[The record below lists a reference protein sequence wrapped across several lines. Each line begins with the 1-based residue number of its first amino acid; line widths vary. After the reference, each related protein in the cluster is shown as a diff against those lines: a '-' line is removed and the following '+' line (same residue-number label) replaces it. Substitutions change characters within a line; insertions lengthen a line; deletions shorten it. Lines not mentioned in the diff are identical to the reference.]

1 MSDSNDTS
9 NIDER
14 RGTTNDNKKNN
25 KDYWPTLLGIVCFVL
40 LYYFLGG
47 LAVYICKIS
56 ASNLLTKYVNPTN
69 SNIRVNPVPIFDG
82 APKDSQPQIYFNGM
96 ENDYPG
102 ILSFLREKEQIYK
115 PTRDNELLSRIF
127 LFFINIIK
135 PVQELNYK
143 LISYFCTYINKTLSE
158 IFIMLLGPI
167 IMSIIFGI
175 LVITTTFFGAF
186 KWLFGLGTLLSKQF
200 QIFEIDSKKWLDNL
214 VSIMVFC
221 TLLFTLII
229 GGIIFFPIVLC
240 FNCLATNYM
249 LASFLFYEGS
259 VDPNNII
266 NNNVTKKITTIVD
279 KKPIDRVE
287 KYITFL
293 FVLCGL
299 IHTNLKILF
308 PLLSLFVVSTTFSLQ
323 SNKPAFAWSVLA
335 IALLVNVALWFSTFR
350 NIIPEKTSGGA
361 APAAP
366 AAPPPKPAAAAAK
379 PVGPLEFS
387 PRLQYP
393 APPSQSGGKKS
404 STNIFEGYN
413 YNIAKELKK
422 LQTLI

>member
-1 MSDSNDTS
+1 
-9 NIDER
+9 
-14 RGTTNDNKKNN
+14 
-25 KDYWPTLLGIVCFVL
+25 
-40 LYYFLGG
+40 
-47 LAVYICKIS
+47 
-56 ASNLLTKYVNPTN
+56 
-69 SNIRVNPVPIFDG
+69 
-82 APKDSQPQIYFNGM
+82 
-96 ENDYPG
+96 
-102 ILSFLREKEQIYK
+102 
-115 PTRDNELLSRIF
+115 
-127 LFFINIIK
+127 
-135 PVQELNYK
+135 
-143 LISYFCTYINKTLSE
+143 
-158 IFIMLLGPI
+158 
-167 IMSIIFGI
+167 
-175 LVITTTFFGAF
+175 
-186 KWLFGLGTLLSKQF
+186 
-200 QIFEIDSKKWLDNL
+200 
-214 VSIMVFC
+214 MVFC

-350 NIIPEKTSGGA
+350 NIIPEKTSG
-361 APAAP
+361 APAATATA
-366 AAPPPKPAAAAAK
+366 AAPSPP
-379 PVGPLEFS
+379 L
-387 PRLQYP
+387 
-393 APPSQSGGKKS
+393 PPYNSAHRHQGGGKKS